1 MGLTFLVTTF
11 DGLQRIFGTVD
22 LDGGQWGV
30 CALVALAF
38 LVLAELGKLVL
49 RQVDRHRGTP
59 ADPGAPARVSP
70 AQV

>member
-1 MGLTFLVTTF
+1 M
-11 DGLQRIFGTVD
+11 
-22 LDGGQWGV
+22 